1 MNCISCKDKTC
12 YLGKDCFG
20 FARKIKKMKFSSKTL
35 KMIRVASEIEVEH
48 YMKSPRLSEL
58 IDFCQRMGYRKLGL
72 AFCIGLSEEATI
84 LGKILQKSFKVYS
97 ACCKIGGIDKGY
109 YRLPKIKCQ
118 SYEAMC
124 NPIGQALLLNKLET
138 DLNIIC
144 GLCIGHDIL
153 FSIKS
158 KAPVTTFIVK
168 DRVLAHN
175 PAGVLY
181 SDYYRNKFTR
191 GL

>member
-1 MNCISCKDKTC
+1 MNCISCEDKAC
-12 YLGKDCFG
+12 YQGKDCFG
-20 FARKIKKMKFSSKTL
+20 IANQIKNRKFPSETL
-35 KMIRVASEIEVEH
+35 KMIKVASKIEAEH
-48 YMKSPRLSEL
+48 YMKSPRLQEL
-58 IDFCQRMGYRKLGL
+58 ISFCKEMGYKKLGL
-72 AFCIGLSEEATI
+72 AFCIGLSEEASI
-84 LGKILQKSFKVYS
+84 LGKILQKNFKVYS
-97 ACCKIGGIDKGY
+97 VCCKIGGIDKGY

-124 NPIGQALLLNKLET
+124 NPIGQALFLNKLKT

-158 KAPVTTFIVK
+158 KAPITTFIVK
-168 DRVLAHN
+168 DRILAHN

-181 SDYYRNKFTR
+181 SNYYRNKFT
-191 GL
+191 